1 MVTVEPLIELLRA
14 RIAGLVAVYVFG
26 STETGGAQASSDLDL
41 AVLASSR
48 MDPIGRWELQGDLAR
63 LAHLPVDLVDLRA
76 ASTVMQMQ
84 VVSTGRLLWMANRA
98 DVDRFEMYVLA
109 DYCRLNEERRAILD
123 QIARRGQVY
132 A

>member
-1 MVTVEPLIELLRA
+1 MTVKPLLDLLRN
-14 RIAGLVAVYVFG
+14 RVSGLVAVYVFG
-26 STETGGAQASSDLDL
+26 SSETGGAHAASDLDM

-48 MDPIGRWELQGDLAR
+48 LDPMIRWELQQDLAQR
-63 LAHLPVDLVDLRA
+63 AGRSVDLVDLRS

-84 VVSTGRLLWMANRA
+84 VVSTGRLLLSV
-98 DVDRFEMYVLA
+98 DPVEVDRFEMYVFA

-123 QIARRGQVY
+123 DVKRRGRIH

>member
-1 MVTVEPLIELLRA
+1 LTLDPLLDLLRT
-14 RIAGLVAVYVFG
+14 RVSGLVAVYLFG
-26 STETGGAQASSDLDL
+26 SAETGGTHATSDLDL

-48 MDPIGRWELQGDLAR
+48 LDPVIRWELQEDIAQRAGR
-63 LAHLPVDLVDLRA
+63 SVDLVDLRS

-84 VVSTGRLLWMANRA
+84 VVSTGRLLLSMDAA
-98 DVDRFEMYVLA
+98 EVDRFEMYVYA

-123 QIARRGQVY
+123 DVKRRGRIH

>member
-1 MVTVEPLIELLRA
+1 MTLQPLLDLLRTSVSD
-14 RIAGLVAVYVFG
+14 LVAVYLFG
-26 STETGGAQASSDLDL
+26 SADTGDAHAASDLDL

-48 MDPIGRWELQGDLAR
+48 LDPMARWELQGGLAAR
-63 LAHLPVDLVDLRA
+63 AGRSVDLVDLRS

-84 VVSTGRLLWMANRA
+84 VVSTGRLLLSTDQGA
-98 DVDRFEMYVLA
+98 VDRFEMYVYA

-123 QIARRGQVY
+123 DVKRRGRVY